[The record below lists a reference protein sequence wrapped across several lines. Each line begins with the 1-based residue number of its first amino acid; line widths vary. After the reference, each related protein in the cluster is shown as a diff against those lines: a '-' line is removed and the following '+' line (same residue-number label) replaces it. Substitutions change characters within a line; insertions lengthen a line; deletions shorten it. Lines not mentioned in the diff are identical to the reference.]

1 MKVTIIFLWSLS
13 LILLI
18 TSSVNGFVSFISP
31 NHHYQ
36 QKHNSKSFLN
46 EGSASARD
54 AIDWFSAQELNSH
67 LPKEDTL
74 SIINELLSEKQLIDD
89 SKTVITNNYER
100 FEKRLKDEDRPLN
113 EILGKETTDRILKS
127 VEGIESYDAGAVKA
141 FLSSEAI
148 NKLFTQVLYDG
159 IYQFFQTIDVFGNII
174 GRLPIIGPIRN
185 QIRDEAKKSL
195 DRTVGPLIQG
205 FLREYTKV
213 AVAQASDFVLK
224 PSNRK
229 VFSSANVKLISTL
242 LQRPVNTLI
251 PSGELSVKLIDELF
265 EYLHEVKLEDIEE
278 YVDFVYELLGD
289 KNVDYFTDVNK
300 VIDASPTLQ
309 KTLDRIWGNA
319 INASTREE
327 KD

>member
-1 MKVTIIFLWSLS
+1 MKVAIISLWSFS

-18 TSSVNGFVSFISP
+18 VSSANGFVSFIP
-31 NHHYQ
+31 PIHRHQ
-36 QKHNSKSFLN
+36 QIPHSKSFLN
-46 EGSASARD
+46 EGSASVRD
-54 AIDWFSAQELNSH
+54 AIDWFSAQELNSY

-89 SKTVITNNYER
+89 SEALITKNWES
-100 FEKRLKDEDRPLN
+100 FEKRLKDESRPLN

-127 VEGIESYDAGAVKA
+127 VEDIESYDAGAVKA

-148 NKLFTQVLYDG
+148 NKLFAQILYDG

-213 AVAQASDFVLK
+213 AVAEASEFVLK

-229 VFSSANVKLISTL
+229 VFSSANVKLVSTL
-242 LQRPVNTLI
+242 LQRPVNTLL
-251 PSGELSVKLIDELF
+251 PSSELSVKLRDEVF
-265 EYLHEVKLEDIEE
+265 EYLRQVKVEDIEE

-309 KTLDRIWGNA
+309 KTLDRLWENA
-319 INASTREE
+319 INASPRE
-327 KD
+327 